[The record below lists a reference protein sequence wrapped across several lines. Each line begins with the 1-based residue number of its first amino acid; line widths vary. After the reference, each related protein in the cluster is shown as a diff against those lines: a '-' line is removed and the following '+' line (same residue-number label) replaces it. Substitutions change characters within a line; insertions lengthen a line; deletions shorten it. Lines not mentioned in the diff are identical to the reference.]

1 VYKLCV
7 VLGLFLS
14 LHAGQAFSQKVDNV
28 PMRRV
33 ISFELKEKPLELIA
47 EDIFAQT
54 GCRIVFDEKWKD
66 LPLSGQYTDVTLEEF
81 FLRALRKQNVSLSY
95 DDKKNEVKLHF
106 FGDRKNGSINTG
118 ALTSSNTSGVQV
130 SEEIKALHNA
140 QRVEMDRL
148 RNDPN
153 AIDLAS
159 GMTNAEI
166 KKLHEGQQAEMDR
179 LRNDPKAID
188 IASSMTN
195 AEIRKLHE
203 GQQAEM
209 DRLRNDPNAIDLASG
224 MTNAEIKKL
233 HEKQRAELDRLRN
246 DPNAIDLVSGM
257 TNAEIKK
264 LHERQRAELGQ
275 LSKK

>member
-1 VYKLCV
+1 VYKICV
-7 VLGLFLS
+7 ILGLFFS
-14 LHAGQAFSQKVDNV
+14 LHAGQAFSQEMDNF
-28 PMRRV
+28 PIKRV
-33 ISFELKEKPLELIA
+33 ISLELREKPLKLIA
-47 EDIFAQT
+47 EDIFKQT
-54 GCRIVFDEKWKD
+54 GCRIVFDEKWNN
-66 LPLSGQYTDVTLEEF
+66 LLLSGQYTGVTLEEF
-81 FLRALRKQNVSLSY
+81 FLRSLRKQNVSLLY

-148 RNDPN
+148 RNDTN
-153 AIDLAS
+153 AIDIVS

-179 LRNDPKAID
+179 LRNDPNAID

-195 AEIRKLHE
+195 AEIKKIHE

-209 DRLRNDPNAIDLASG
+209 DRLRNDPKAIDIVSG
-224 MTNAEIKKL
+224 MANAEIKKL
-233 HEKQRAELDRLRN
+233 HEGQQAEMDRLRN